1 MEVVFHTPQEW
12 TAANVRKVSPPTV
25 LTPVGIVERGDNRF
39 KIHTRTDLN
48 SGKSILVSDYAAAIV
63 AGCWKQYRKNPKLMN
78 SKMYVPIYH
87 NKCWLDKRA
96 TQLCSDSLFICLF
109 KCRFSDSV
117 NWQRRWWS
125 VKSKAKLQKIVYNV
139 TDCVLFLF
147 FSFVHCLCFRQMCL
161 NTTIDLSLS

>member
-96 TQLCSDSLFICLF
+96 TQLYSDSNSFAYSNVDFLTLLTD
-109 KCRFSDSV
+109 KDDGGV
-117 NWQRRWWS
+117 LNP
-125 VKSKAKLQKIVYNV
+125 KLSFRKLCIMSQIVF
-139 TDCVLFLF
+139 CFCF

-161 NTTIDLSLS
+161 NTTIDLSVS